1 MVTETERVP
10 VDVVVRDMR
19 TTSDK
24 IRALANAGYLRTEI
38 SSLLHIRYQHVR
50 KVLLESGITAGL
62 LPRSQPASSPI
73 PIRVKPTVSISP
85 DLLLRSGFLEIGS
98 WLQTE
103 DGGIALN
110 GRASSEPGVYVFL
123 MGDEIVYVGLT
134 LRSLQ
139 GRMNQYRR
147 GDARQRTSARING
160 RIKAALAEGTVVKVF
175 TAQPEASQW
184 NGLPVNTAAGLEYG
198 LIQALTPRWNIQT
211 GRIVGS

>member
-1 MVTETERVP
+1 MNSERTP
-10 VDVVVRDMR
+10 ADVVIRDMR

-24 IRALANAGYLRTEI
+24 IRALAKTGYLRTEI

-50 KVLLESGITAGL
+50 KVLLDSGINVGL
-62 LPRSQPASSPI
+62 LSRSQSASSPI
-73 PIRVKPTVSISP
+73 PIRVKSTVSISP
-85 DLLLRSGFLEIGS
+85 ELLLRSGFQEVGS
-98 WLQTE
+98 WVQAE
-103 DGGIALN
+103 DGGIGLN

-123 MGDEIVYVGLT
+123 IGDEIVYVGLT

-147 GDARQRTSARING
+147 GDPRQRTSARING
-160 RIKAALAEGTVVKVF
+160 RIKAALAEGAAVKVF
-175 TAQPEASQW
+175 TAQPETSQW

-198 LIQALTPRWNIQT
+198 LIQALTPIWNIQT